1 MRNNNCP
8 ETPNESDDFASA
20 EDRKEVSSSPRAKYE
35 ESDLWY
41 DKGREKF
48 VMKLPDDSW
57 LSAKKDL
64 TKINLGRHYGLTDH
78 AEKDEKGRVT
88 DENSEIDY
96 ALSGAMIHRKL
107 EFTLRGLSGHEAGI
121 ENTIEGATY
130 LIERSANWVTPVKG
144 DWLTI
149 KLYLNQL
156 FGEEQLVY
164 VLGLLTYAIRDYYE
178 ENRTSRPAMVLAGP
192 KKCGKNLFQDVIVSN
207 IFGGSMA
214 DPTQSMYGA
223 TTFNSELFSAAHLMI
238 ADTLHSSDPKCKA
251 ALESAIKMTTATRY
265 QRVHGKGKEA
275 MNGLQPFWFLTVSLN
290 DDGDGL
296 SLLPRPTGSME
307 DKMMLFQVVR
317 PAILPNTREEVQSVF
332 IPKLEAEIPAL
343 IHYLLHEHVVPEDLR
358 TDRAGILPYQNPDL
372 VAEIVGESREAIVG
386 NHLYTVYFLGQDENT
401 KDGKRSFTAHEIF
414 CALDS
419 REQISRS
426 LARMRVTESSIGRI
440 LTAICNRPIADAPV
454 LLEKRKSNGKLLYDL
469 ACNVHH
475 IEAHL
480 DKLREK
486 LERVTF

>member
-1 MRNNNCP
+1 
-8 ETPNESDDFASA
+8 
-20 EDRKEVSSSPRAKYE
+20 
-35 ESDLWY
+35 
-41 DKGREKF
+41 
-48 VMKLPDDSW
+48 MKLPDGSW

-64 TKINLGRHYGLTDH
+64 TKINLGTHYGLSDN
-78 AEKDEKGRVT
+78 AEKDEKGRVV

-96 ALSGAMIHRKL
+96 ALSHAMIHKKL

-121 ENTIEGATY
+121 EITIDGATY
-130 LIERSANWVTPVKG
+130 LIESSAKWVTPVKG
-144 DWLTI
+144 DWLTV

-164 VLGLLTYAIRDYYE
+164 VLCLLAYAVRDYHNKNYAP
-178 ENRTSRPAMVLAGP
+178 RPAMVLAGP
-192 KKCGKNLFQDVIVSN
+192 KKCGKNLFQDVIISK

-214 DPTQSMYGA
+214 DPTQSMYGS
-223 TTFNSELFSAAHLMI
+223 TTFNSELFAAAHLMM

-265 QRVHGKGKEA
+265 QRVHGKGRVA

-307 DKMMLFQVVR
+307 DKMMLFQVER
-317 PAILPNTREEVQSVF
+317 PAILPNTREEVQNDF
-332 IPKLEAEIPAL
+332 IPKLEAEIPAFV
-343 IHYLLHEHVVPEDLR
+343 HYLLYEHIVPEDLR

-386 NHLYTVYFLGQDENT
+386 NHLYTVYFAGRDENT
-401 KDGKRSFTAHEIF
+401 RDEKRSFTAHQIF
-414 CALDS
+414 STLDS
-419 REQISRS
+419 REAISRS
-426 LARMRVTESSIGRI
+426 LTRMRITESSIGRI

-469 ACNVHH
+469 TCN
-475 IEAHL
+475 L
-480 DKLREK
+480 DQSETG
-486 LERVTF
+486 LERLRAKLHGANI